1 MKVEV
6 LAVGTELLTPH
17 FQDTNSLYLARRL
30 EEVGLRLSFK
40 TVVGDD
46 AADLARAARTA
57 LGRSGLVIAMGGLG
71 PTEDDRTA
79 EVFARVLGRPRA
91 FKPDVLKT
99 IRARFSRRG
108 LKMPA
113 TNLKQAYIIQGA
125 EVLENPNGT
134 APGQWLT
141 DGRRSVALLPG
152 PPRELEPM
160 FEASV
165 LPRLRSRAA
174 GVLARRVL
182 RLTGLGESLM
192 ESKIRTIYGRL
203 PGGVELT
210 TLASPGDLAIHITCV
225 SRTGRGSA
233 EKKVAAVEKALRRKV
248 GPFIYSSRGET
259 LEEVV
264 AGLLTIKRRTL
275 ACAESCSGGLLAHR
289 LTNVPGSSA
298 YFLAGIVAY
307 GNAAKTDLLG
317 VPRSLLLRHGAVS
330 APVARAMADGAR
342 RRAKATYGIGITG
355 IAGPT
360 GGTAKKPV
368 GLVYISLAGPGRV
381 EVRKHLFFGGRKEVK
396 FQSSQRAL
404 DLLRRRLER

>member
-46 AADLARAARTA
+46 ARDLARAAGTA

-79 EVFARVLGRPRA
+79 EVFARVLGRRRV
-91 FKPDVLKT
+91 FKPEVLKA

-108 LKMPA
+108 LKMPS
-113 TNLKQAYIIQGA
+113 TNRKQAYIIQGA

-165 LPRLRSRAA
+165 LPRLRSGAT
-174 GVLARRVL
+174 GVLVRRVL
-182 RLTGLGESLM
+182 RLAGLGESLM

-203 PGGVELT
+203 PGGVALT

-225 SRTGRGSA
+225 SRTGRDAA
-233 EKKVAAVEKALRRKV
+233 EKIAAVEKALRGKV
-248 GPFIYSSRGET
+248 GPFIYSNRGET

-264 AGLLTIKRRTL
+264 AGLLTAKRRTL

-330 APVARAMADGAR
+330 APVARAMAAGVR

-360 GGTAKKPV
+360 GGTVKKPV
-368 GLVYISLAGPGRV
+368 GLVYISLAEPDRV

-404 DLLRRRLER
+404 ELLRRRLIR

>member
-6 LAVGTELLTPH
+6 LAVGTELLSPH

-30 EEVGLRLSFK
+30 EEIGLRLSFK

-46 AADLARAARTA
+46 ARDLARAARTA
-57 LGRSGLVIAMGGLG
+57 LGRSTLVIAMGGLG

-79 EVFARVLGRPRA
+79 EVFGRVLGRPLVFR
-91 FKPDVLKT
+91 PGILKA
-99 IRARFSRRG
+99 IRARFNRRG

-113 TNLKQAYIIQGA
+113 TNRKQAYIIQGA
-125 EVLENPNGT
+125 ETLDNPNGT
-134 APGQWLT
+134 APGQWVT
-141 DGRRSVALLPG
+141 DGRRSVVLLPG

-160 FEASV
+160 FEASMM
-165 LPRLRSRAA
+165 PRLRSGAA
-174 GVLARRVL
+174 GVLVRRVL

-192 ESKIRTIYGRL
+192 ESKIRAIYSGL
-203 PGGVELT
+203 PAGVELT

-225 SRTGRGSA
+225 SRSGRAAA
-233 EKKVAAVEKALRRKV
+233 ERKADAVEKALRRKV
-248 GPFIYSSRGET
+248 GPFIYSSRGEA

-264 AGLLTIKRRTL
+264 AALLAARRRTV

-307 GNAAKTDLLG
+307 SNAAKTDLLG
-317 VPRSLLLRHGAVS
+317 VPARLLLRHGAVS
-330 APVARAMADGAR
+330 APVARAMAAGAR

-355 IAGPT
+355 IAGPS

-368 GLVYISLAGPGRV
+368 GLVYIALAGPGGI
-381 EVRKHLFFGGRKEVK
+381 EVRKHLFIGGRNEVK
-396 FQSSQRAL
+396 SQSSQRAL

>member
-30 EEVGLRLSFK
+30 EGVGLRLSFK

-46 AADLARAARTA
+46 ARDLARAARTA

-79 EVFARVLGRPRA
+79 EVFARVLGRRRV
-91 FKPDVLKT
+91 FKPEVLKT

-113 TNLKQAYIIQGA
+113 TNRKQACIIQGA

-174 GVLARRVL
+174 GVLVRRVL
-182 RLTGLGESLM
+182 KLTGLGESLM
-192 ESKIRTIYGRL
+192 ESKIRAIYSRL

-210 TLASPGDLAIHITCV
+210 TLASPGDLAIHTTCV
-225 SRTGRGSA
+225 SRTGRDAA
-233 EKKVAAVEKALRRKV
+233 EKIAAVEKALRGKV
-248 GPFIYSSRGET
+248 GPFIYSNRGET

-264 AGLLTIKRRTL
+264 AGLLTAKRRTL

-330 APVARAMADGAR
+330 APVARAMAAGAR
-342 RRAKATYGIGITG
+342 RRAKATYGVGITG

-368 GLVYISLAGPGRV
+368 GLVYIALAGPGRV